1 MSTTGID
8 LSSILEAAYGS
19 SSAGINVTSAVSSA
33 VTAAQA
39 PEQAWQNQENTYQ
52 SQVSALTQ
60 IQTDATNLDNDVQVL
75 NSLTGPLAARSVAS
89 SNSSILSASAASGAT
104 VGNLAATAS
113 WTSNTYATSSSTVAA
128 GSFTITNGAGSSAT
142 ITTDGT
148 QTLSAVASQINSSN
162 LGLTANVVTDA
173 NGSRLAITANS
184 SGSAAN
190 FSVSSNGLGFTQTVT
205 GANASVTIDGLAISS
220 ASNTLT
226 NAVSGMSINLLS
238 ADPGVQ
244 VSLQVS
250 PDTSQASTAINQF
263 VSDYNTLISD
273 LSTQFTFSGSSQG
286 VLSTDSSVRNLQST
300 VLSALGYT
308 ATPASGATTT
318 TISNLSSLGV
328 TVDNNGKLSVDSSS
342 LQSALQNNFSDVQN
356 FFQGSALNGFA
367 NSMDRE
373 LTSFVSPD
381 SGAFT
386 VDLKSMNTQITAL
399 QTDISDYETNIIT
412 PLRTKLQSE
421 YDQAEIALQ
430 ELPTETSQINSEL
443 GNTSSKN

>member
-1 MSTTGID
+1 
-8 LSSILEAAYGS
+8 
-19 SSAGINVTSAVSSA
+19 
-33 VTAAQA
+33 
-39 PEQAWQNQENTYQ
+39 
-52 SQVSALTQ
+52 
-60 IQTDATNLDNDVQVL
+60 
-75 NSLTGPLAARSVAS
+75 
-89 SNSSILSASAASGAT
+89 
-104 VGNLAATAS
+104 
-113 WTSNTYATSSSTVAA
+113 
-128 GSFTITNGAGSSAT
+128 
-142 ITTDGT
+142 
-148 QTLSAVASQINSSN
+148 
-162 LGLTANVVTDA
+162 
-173 NGSRLAITANS
+173 
-184 SGSAAN
+184 
-190 FSVSSNGLGFTQTVT
+190 
-205 GANASVTIDGLAISS
+205 
-220 ASNTLT
+220 
-226 NAVSGMSINLLS
+226 MSINLLS